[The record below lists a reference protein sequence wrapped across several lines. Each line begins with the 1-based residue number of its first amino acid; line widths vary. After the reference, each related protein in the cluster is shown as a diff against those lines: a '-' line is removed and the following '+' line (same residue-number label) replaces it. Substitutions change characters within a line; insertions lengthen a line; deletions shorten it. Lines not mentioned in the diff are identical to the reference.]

1 LFVGIPSFHS
11 PGSNTHRV
19 WPVAAS
25 MAATCE
31 SDVLV

>member
-1 LFVGIPSFHS
+1 MPCAYT
-11 PGSNTHRV
+11 PGSYTHFV

-25 MAATCE
+25 MAATWD